1 MGRRAKPTYP
11 RMELELAEQHLMP
24 ARRAEVV
31 RLAAMGLSTK
41 EIAKDLGISP
51 GTVASHLE
59 EAQAQLHAHNR
70 VDLISQG
77 WMQGLFR
84 ARALALV
91 LMAFA
96 LAPSIR
102 SRPRPVNPTRPPV
115 VRNTIGRTAVR
126 GFYA

>member
-1 MGRRAKPTYP
+1 MGRRAKTTYP

-59 EAQAQLHAHNR
+59 EAQEQLHAHNR
-70 VDLISQG
+70 VDLVSQG
-77 WMQGLFR
+77 WMHGLFK
-84 ARALALV
+84 ARALALL

-96 LAPSIR
+96 LMPAVR
-102 SRPRPVNPTRPPV
+102 SNPRPITGARTQL
-115 VRNTIGRTAVR
+115 VRNSIGRKAIAR
-126 GFYA
+126 IHA

>member
-1 MGRRAKPTYP
+1 MGRRAKTTYP

-59 EAQAQLHAHNR
+59 EAQAQLRAHNR

-77 WMQGLFR
+77 WMHGLFK
-84 ARALALV
+84 ARALAVV
-91 LMAFA
+91 LMLCAMMPA
-96 LAPSIR
+96 LR
-102 SRPRPVNPTRPPV
+102 SHPRPVNGTRPPV
-115 VRNTIGRTAVR
+115 VRNTIGRTAR
-126 GFYA
+126 RSTYS